1 MGGWDGNVYKE
12 YVMSKVYNGGLT
24 LFTFIMF
31 CFELVLIRPMEAT
44 MQREIMK
51 VLLHCGYKR
60 TAGSLT
66 TQRKLFI
73 LMYDYTKCWGIH
85 PSG

>member
-1 MGGWDGNVYKE
+1 MNKG
-12 YVMSKVYNGGLT
+12 YNGGLT

-31 CFELVLIRPMEAT
+31 CFELVLTRPMEAT

-51 VLLHCGYKR
+51 VPLPCRYKG

-73 LMYDYTKCWGIH
+73 LMYDYTKCWGVH